1 MNIFEHFTE
10 RARRALHLAAREAS
24 RFNHPYIGTE
34 HLLLGLVALGEGVAV
49 EVLGEL
55 GVSLDDVRIAV
66 ERMVGFGGDIKTKG
80 DLPYTPRTKK
90 VLQLAVA
97 EAHSMRQQ
105 MVGTE
110 HLLLALLREGEG
122 IAAQVLQSL
131 NVQIDEVQ
139 DGVRRFLEA
148 MEEMDEDDEGEF
160 GPSDRDEEQSE
171 PMRDGPPLGM
181 PPMGG
186 TKKEAKSKTPA
197 LNAFGRDLTEL
208 AKKGELDPVVGRHNE
223 LERVI
228 QILSRRSKNNAALL
242 GEAGVGKTAVVE
254 GLAHAIVSGDV
265 PERMLD
271 KRVIALDMALMVA
284 GTKYRGQFEERIK
297 AVVEEIRREKN
308 VILFLDELHTIVGA
322 GGAEG
327 AMDAA
332 NIIKPAL
339 ARGELQ
345 CVGATT
351 LSEYRKS
358 IEKDA
363 ALERRFQTVRV
374 EEPTVEETV
383 AILRGIAP
391 RYEAHHNVLYE
402 AEALEA
408 AAKLT
413 ARYQPGRQLPD
424 KAIDAID
431 ESGAR
436 VRMRVSARPPDMRE
450 FERHIREVSQKKD
463 AAIRDQHFE
472 EAAALRDEERKAKQE
487 LDAAVAAWKAEHCE
501 KPQPVTVDDVT
512 ETVAYI
518 TGVPIKRMSETE
530 LARMLNIEQELQ
542 EAVVGQIPAIQAVAR
557 ALRRSRADLKDPKRP
572 IGSFIFLG
580 PTGVGKTLLAKAL
593 AEKMFGDEKALVQI
607 DMSEYMEKFTVSRL
621 IGSPPGY
628 VGHEEGGQLT
638 ERVRRRPYSVVLFDE
653 VEKAH
658 PDVMNMLL
666 QLLEEGRLTDS
677 LGRQVDFRNT
687 VVILT
692 SNLGFDTAKQGQ
704 GLGFAQESAQE
715 DYDRLRNRMID
726 AAKRIFKP
734 ELMNRFDEIIVFR
747 KLGKED
753 VVKILDIELAKLRER
768 LAAKS
773 ITLEPD
779 EAATE
784 FLVNKGFD
792 PALGAR
798 PLRRTVERYLEDRL
812 AEELLRGV
820 LTAGVIEVSVA
831 ADGEGLTFRMRDE
844 LPLRTSDTQAL
855 TPEGDAPKKK
865 RTTTAKKTGTT
876 KKKPRK
882 TTKKTSATT
891 KKRAPRTKKDSE
903 KNRD

>member
-1 MNIFEHFTE
+1 MNGFGNFTV
-10 RARRALHLAAREAS
+10 RAQRAIQLAAREAD

-34 HLLLGLVALGEGVAV
+34 HILLGLIALGEGVAV
-49 EVLGEL
+49 EVLEEL
-55 GVSLDDVRIAV
+55 GVALDDVRIAV
-66 ERMVGFGGDIKTKG
+66 ERMVGFGGETKTKG
-80 DLPYTPRTKK
+80 ELPYTPRTKK

-97 EAHSMRQQ
+97 EAHAMQQ
-105 MVGTE
+105 QFAGTE

-122 IAAQVLQSL
+122 VAAQVLQSL
-131 NVQIDEVQ
+131 NVRLDDVVEGI
-139 DGVRRFLEA
+139 RHCLESDA
-148 MEEMDEDDEGEF
+148 EEDAAEPFGGGAPEGE
-160 GPSDRDEEQSE
+160 GP
-171 PMRDGPPLGM
+171 DGAGSGEAGSAGEFPGLPQ
-181 PPMGG
+181 GG
-186 TKKEAKSKTPA
+186 APKKGGKERPRTPA

-208 AKKGELDPVVGRHNE
+208 AKKGELDPVVGRKSE

-228 QILSRRSKNNAALL
+228 QILCRRSKNNAALL

-254 GLAHAIVSGDV
+254 GLAQAIVAGEV
-265 PERMLD
+265 PERMRD
-271 KRVIALDMALMVA
+271 KRVVALDMALMVA

-297 AVVEEIRREKN
+297 AVVDEVRREKN
-308 VILFLDELHTIVGA
+308 IVLFLDELHTIVGA

-345 CVGATT
+345 CIGATT
-351 LSEYRKS
+351 LNEYRKH

-374 EEPTVEETV
+374 EEPTVEETI
-383 AILRGIAP
+383 AILKGIAP
-391 RYEAHHNVLYE
+391 RYEAHHNVLY
-402 AEALEA
+402 AADALEA

-431 ESGAR
+431 EAGAR
-436 VRMRVSARPPDMRE
+436 VRMRVAVRPPDVRE
-450 FERHIREVSQKKD
+450 YEQRIRELGQKKD
-463 AAIRDQHFE
+463 VAIRDQHFE

-487 LDAAVAAWKAEHCE
+487 LEAVVSTWKTEHAE
-501 KPQPVTVDDVT
+501 KALPVTADDIT
-512 ETVAYI
+512 ETVAHI

-530 LARMLNIEQELQ
+530 LARMLTIEHELE
-542 EAVVGQIPAIQAVAR
+542 EAVVGQTPAIQAIAR

-593 AEKMFGDEKALVQI
+593 SEKMFGDDKALIQI

-658 PDVMNMLL
+658 PDVMHMLL
-666 QLLEEGRLTDS
+666 QILEEGRLTDS

-692 SNLGFDTAKQGQ
+692 SNLGFDTEKQGQ
-704 GLGFAQESAQE
+704 GMGFVRESATE
-715 DYDRLRNRMID
+715 DYGRLRERMIN
-726 AAKRIFKP
+726 AAKLVFKP
-734 ELMNRFDEIIVFR
+734 ELLNRFDDIIVFR
-747 KLGKED
+747 KLEKAD
-753 VVKILDIELAKLRER
+753 VVKILDIELGKVRQR
-768 LAAKS
+768 LAAKA
-773 ITLEPD
+773 IQLELSD
-779 EAATE
+779 AATE
-784 FLVNKGFD
+784 FLVSKGFD
-792 PALGAR
+792 PSLGAR
-798 PLRRTVERYLEDRL
+798 PLRRTVERYLEDTL

-820 LTAGVIEVSVA
+820 LSEGVIDAGVSE
-831 ADGEGLTFRMRDE
+831 DGQSLAFRVRGE
-844 LPLRTSDTQAL
+844 LALRTPKPGDGAAKSDPISQGSSVHAAA
-855 TPEGDAPKKK
+855 TPPGVKA
-865 RTTTAKKTGTT
+865 
-876 KKKPRK
+876 KPRA
-882 TTKKTSATT
+882 SRPR
-891 KKRAPRTKKDSE
+891 KR
-903 KNRD
+903 NG

>member
-1 MNIFEHFTE
+1 MNGFGNFTA
-10 RARRALHLAAREAS
+10 RAQRAIQLAAREAD

-49 EVLGEL
+49 EVLEEL
-55 GVSLDDVRIAV
+55 GVALDDVRIAV
-66 ERMVGFGGDIKTKG
+66 ERMVGFGGETKTKG
-80 DLPYTPRTKK
+80 ELPYTPRTKK

-97 EAHSMRQQ
+97 EAHAMQQ
-105 MVGTE
+105 QLAGTE

-122 IAAQVLQSL
+122 VAAQVLQSL
-131 NVQIDEVQ
+131 NVRLDELL
-139 DGVRRFLEA
+139 DGIRRCLEG
-148 MEEMDEDDEGEF
+148 MEEESGYNEDSSDG
-160 GPSDRDEEQSE
+160 GPSAE
-171 PMRDGPPLGM
+171 PPLDGQQDASSM
-181 PPMGG
+181 PTRQTDGAEKKSTGG
-186 TKKEAKSKTPA
+186 KDRPKTPA

-208 AKKGELDPVVGRHNE
+208 AKKGELDPVVGRKSE

-228 QILSRRSKNNAALL
+228 QILCRRSKNNAALL

-254 GLAHAIVSGDV
+254 GLAQSIVMGDV
-265 PERMLD
+265 PERMRD
-271 KRVIALDMALMVA
+271 KRVIALDMALLVA

-297 AVVEEIRREKN
+297 AVVDEIRREKN
-308 VILFLDELHTIVGA
+308 IVLFLDELHTIVGA

-345 CVGATT
+345 CIGATT
-351 LSEYRKS
+351 LNEYRQH

-374 EEPTVEETV
+374 DEPTVQETI
-383 AILRGIAP
+383 AILKGIAP
-391 RYEAHHNVLYE
+391 RYEAHHNVLYD
-402 AEALEA
+402 ATALEA

-436 VRMRVSARPPDMRE
+436 VRMRVAVRPPDVRE
-450 FERHIREVSQKKD
+450 HEQRIRELGQKKD
-463 AAIRDQHFE
+463 VAIRDQHFE
-472 EAAALRDEERKAKQE
+472 EAAALRDEERKAKKDLE
-487 LDAAVAAWKAEHCE
+487 SIVATWKADHAE
-501 KPQPVTVDDVT
+501 KALPVTADDVT
-512 ETVAYI
+512 ETVAHI
-518 TGVPIKRMSETE
+518 TGVPIKRMSQTE
-530 LARMLNIEQELQ
+530 LASMLNIEKDLQ
-542 EAVVGQIPAIQAVAR
+542 EAVVGQMPAIQAVAR

-593 AEKMFGDEKALVQI
+593 AEKMFGDSKALIQI

-628 VGHEEGGQLT
+628 IGHEEGGQLT

-658 PDVMNMLL
+658 PDVMHMLL
-666 QLLEEGRLTDS
+666 QILEEGRLTDS

-692 SNLGFDTAKQGQ
+692 SNLGFDYAKQGQ
-704 GLGFAQESAQE
+704 GLGFVRETGE
-715 DYDRLRNRMID
+715 NDYGRLRDQMIN
-726 AAKRIFKP
+726 AAKLVFKP
-734 ELMNRFDEIIVFR
+734 ELLNRFDDLIVFR
-747 KLGKED
+747 KLDKAD
-753 VVKILDIELAKLRER
+753 VVQILDIELNKVRQRLDSKAIRLELSAK
-768 LAAKS
+768 A
-773 ITLEPD
+773 I
-779 EAATE
+779 E

-798 PLRRTVERYLEDRL
+798 PLRRAIERFLEDPL
-812 AEELLRGV
+812 AEELLRGM
-820 LTAGVIEVSVA
+820 LTEGVIEA
-831 ADGEGLTFRMRDE
+831 NAGEDNQGLVFRMRGE
-844 LPLRTSDTQAL
+844 LPLCTPQPETLSANDNTAPKVAQKVKKPSMKSVKKRVKRDHDKR
-855 TPEGDAPKKK
+855 PEGEESVP
-865 RTTTAKKTGTT
+865 
-876 KKKPRK
+876 
-882 TTKKTSATT
+882 
-891 KKRAPRTKKDSE
+891 
-903 KNRD
+903 

>member
-1 MNIFEHFTE
+1 MNGFGNFTA
-10 RARRALHLAAREAS
+10 RAQRAIQLAAREAD

-49 EVLGEL
+49 EVLEEI

-66 ERMVGFGGDIKTKG
+66 ERMVGIGGETKTKG
-80 DLPYTPRTKK
+80 ELPYTPRTKK

-97 EAHSMRQQ
+97 EARSMQQ
-105 MVGTE
+105 QLAGTE

-122 IAAQVLQSL
+122 VAAQVLQSL
-131 NVQIDEVQ
+131 NVGLDDVT
-139 DGVRRFLEA
+139 DGIRRCL
-148 MEEMDEDDEGEF
+148 EGEGEGEEAAGGF
-160 GPSDRDEEQSE
+160 GEAPQEGGQPEEGARPDGAGEDVKKGAKDR
-171 PMRDGPPLGM
+171 P
-181 PPMGG
+181 
-186 TKKEAKSKTPA
+186 KTPA

-208 AKKGELDPVVGRHNE
+208 AKKGELDPVVGRRSE
-223 LERVI
+223 LERVV
-228 QILSRRSKNNAALL
+228 QILCRRSKNNAALL

-254 GLAHAIVSGDV
+254 GLAQAIVAGDV
-265 PERMLD
+265 PERMRD
-271 KRVIALDMALMVA
+271 KRVIALDMALLVA

-297 AVVEEIRREKN
+297 AVVDEIRREKN
-308 VILFLDELHTIVGA
+308 IVLFLDELHTIVGA

-345 CVGATT
+345 CIGATT
-351 LSEYRKS
+351 LNEYRLR

-374 EEPTVEETV
+374 DEPTVEE
-383 AILRGIAP
+383 AITILKGVAP
-391 RYEAHHNVLYE
+391 RYEAHHNVLYD
-402 AEALEA
+402 AAALEA
-408 AAKLT
+408 AVRLT

-436 VRMRVSARPPDMRE
+436 VRMRVAVRPPDVRE
-450 FERHIREVSQKKD
+450 HEQRIRTLGQKKD
-463 AAIRDQHFE
+463 EAIHGQHFE
-472 EAAALRDEERKAKQE
+472 EAAALRDEERRAKQE
-487 LDAAVAAWKAEHCE
+487 LEAILAAWKSEYAE
-501 KPQPVTVDDVT
+501 KALPVTADDVT
-512 ETVAYI
+512 ETVAHI
-518 TGVPIKRMSETE
+518 TGVPLKRMSETE
-530 LARMLNIEQELQ
+530 LARMLNIEQELRQ
-542 EAVVGQIPAIQAVAR
+542 AVVGQDPAIQAVAR

-593 AEKMFGDEKALVQI
+593 AEKMFGDEKALIQI

-628 VGHEEGGQLT
+628 VGHEDGGQLT

-658 PDVMNMLL
+658 PDVMHMLL
-666 QLLEEGRLTDS
+666 QILEEGRLTDS

-692 SNLGFDTAKQGQ
+692 SNLGFDYEKQGQ
-704 GLGFAQESAQE
+704 GLGFVRETAAE
-715 DYDRLRNRMID
+715 DYGRLRDRMVN
-726 AAKRIFKP
+726 AAKQVFKP
-734 ELMNRFDEIIVFR
+734 ELLNRFDDVIVFR
-747 KLGKED
+747 KLDKAD
-753 VVKILDIELAKLRER
+753 VIQILEIELAKVRQR
-768 LAAKS
+768 LEAKGMR
-773 ITLEPD
+773 LELG

-784 FLVNKGFD
+784 FMVGKGYD

-798 PLRRTVERYLEDRL
+798 PLRRTVERFLEDPL
-812 AEELLRGV
+812 AEELLRGT
-820 LTAGVIEVSVA
+820 LGAGDRKSV
-831 ADGEGLTFRMRDE
+831 G
-844 LPLRTSDTQAL
+844 
-855 TPEGDAPKKK
+855 
-865 RTTTAKKTGTT
+865 
-876 KKKPRK
+876 
-882 TTKKTSATT
+882 
-891 KKRAPRTKKDSE
+891 
-903 KNRD
+903 

>member
-1 MNIFEHFTE
+1 MNGFGNFTA
-10 RARRALHLAAREAS
+10 RAQRAIQLAAREAD

-49 EVLGEL
+49 EVLEDL

-66 ERMVGFGGDIKTKG
+66 ERMVGFGGETKTKG
-80 DLPYTPRTKK
+80 ELPYTPRTKK

-97 EAHSMRQQ
+97 EAHAMQQ
-105 MVGTE
+105 QLAGTE

-122 IAAQVLQSL
+122 VAAQVLQSL
-131 NVQIDEVQ
+131 NVRLDEVIE
-139 DGVRRFLEA
+139 GIRRCL
-148 MEEMDEDDEGEF
+148 EGEAEEGEAEHF
-160 GPSDRDEEQSE
+160 GGESDGGGSGDAMAGE
-171 PMRDGPPLGM
+171 PGPMGEIPGMHPGPGGPP
-181 PPMGG
+181 
-186 TKKEAKSKTPA
+186 KKSGKERPRTPA

-208 AKKGELDPVVGRHNE
+208 AKKGELDPVVGRKSE

-228 QILSRRSKNNAALL
+228 QILCRRSKNNAALL

-254 GLAHAIVSGDV
+254 GLAQAIVNGEV
-265 PERMLD
+265 PERMRD
-271 KRVIALDMALMVA
+271 KRVVALDMALMVA

-297 AVVEEIRREKN
+297 AVVDEIKREKN
-308 VILFLDELHTIVGA
+308 IVLFLDELHTIVGA

-345 CVGATT
+345 CIGATT
-351 LSEYRKS
+351 LNEYRKY

-374 EEPTVEETV
+374 DEPTVEETID
-383 AILRGIAP
+383 ILKGLAP
-391 RYEAHHNVLYE
+391 RYEAHHNVLYT

-436 VRMRVSARPPDMRE
+436 VRMHVTVRPPDVRE
-450 FERHIREVSQKKD
+450 YEQRIRELGQKKD
-463 AAIRDQHFE
+463 VAIRDQHFE

-487 LDAAVAAWKAEHCE
+487 LETIVTAWKAEYAE
-501 KPQPVTVDDVT
+501 KALPVTADDVN
-512 ETVAYI
+512 ETVAHI
-518 TGVPIKRMSETE
+518 TGVPIKRMSQTE
-530 LARMLNIEQELQ
+530 LARMLTIETEL
-542 EAVVGQIPAIQAVAR
+542 EAAVVGQTPAIQAVAR

-580 PTGVGKTLLAKAL
+580 PTGVGKTLLAKVL
-593 AEKMFGDEKALVQI
+593 AEKMFGDDKALIQI

-658 PDVMNMLL
+658 PDVMHMLL
-666 QLLEEGRLTDS
+666 QILEEGRLTDS
-677 LGRQVDFRNT
+677 LGRSVDFRNT

-692 SNLGFDTAKQGQ
+692 SNLGFDTEKQGQ
-704 GLGFAQESAQE
+704 GLGFARESAAE
-715 DYDRLRNRMID
+715 DYGRLRDRMIN
-726 AAKRIFKP
+726 AAKLVFKP
-734 ELMNRFDEIIVFR
+734 ELLNRFDDIIVFR
-747 KLGKED
+747 KLDKAD
-753 VVKILDIELAKLRER
+753 VVKILEIELGKVRSR

-773 ITLEPD
+773 IQLALSDP
-779 EAATE
+779 ATE
-784 FLVNKGFD
+784 FLVTKGFD
-792 PALGAR
+792 PSLGAR
-798 PLRRTVERYLEDRL
+798 PLRRTVERFLEDPL
-812 AEELLRGV
+812 AEELLRGM
-820 LTAGVIEVSVA
+820 LSGGVIDVSVSE
-831 ADGEGLTFRMRDE
+831 DRLSLVFRMRGE
-844 LPLRTSDTQAL
+844 LPLQTPQPGESVERSAVAAQA
-855 TPEGDAPKKK
+855 EEAPKP
-865 RTTTAKKTGTT
+865 AKKPSV
-876 KKKPRK
+876 KRVQRPKKPGK
-882 TTKKTSATT
+882 GT
-891 KKRAPRTKKDSE
+891 E
-903 KNRD
+903 K

>member
-1 MNIFEHFTE
+1 MNGFGNFTA
-10 RARRALHLAAREAS
+10 RAQRAIQLAAREAD

-49 EVLGEL
+49 QVLEDQ
-55 GVSLDDVRIAV
+55 GVALDDVRIAV
-66 ERMVGFGGDIKTKG
+66 ERMVGFGGETKTKG
-80 DLPYTPRTKK
+80 ELPYTPRTKK

-97 EAHSMRQQ
+97 EAHAMRQPQ
-105 MVGTE
+105 AGTE

-122 IAAQVLQSL
+122 VAAQVLMSL
-131 NVQIDEVQ
+131 NVRLDDVLEGIRRSLEESEEEAPEEPGA
-139 DGVRRFLEA
+139 GVP
-148 MEEMDEDDEGEF
+148 EEEGEPPPRGEEG
-160 GPSDRDEEQSE
+160 GPAGF
-171 PMRDGPPLGM
+171 PAGVPP
-181 PPMGG
+181 PADAARKGG
-186 TKKEAKSKTPA
+186 KEKSKTPA

-208 AKKGELDPVVGRHNE
+208 ARKGELDPVVGRKSE

-228 QILSRRSKNNAALL
+228 QILCRRSKNNAALL

-254 GLAHAIVSGDV
+254 GLAQAIVAGDV
-265 PERMLD
+265 PERMRD

-297 AVVEEIRREKN
+297 AVVDEIRREKN
-308 VILFLDELHTIVGA
+308 IVLFLDELHTIVGA

-345 CVGATT
+345 CIGATT
-351 LSEYRKS
+351 LNEYRKH

-374 EEPTVEETV
+374 DEPSVDETI
-383 AILRGIAP
+383 AILKGLAP
-391 RYEAHHNVLYE
+391 RYEAHHNVLYD
-402 AEALEA
+402 AAALEA

-413 ARYQPGRQLPD
+413 SRYQPGRQLPD

-431 ESGAR
+431 EAGAR
-436 VRMRVSARPPDMRE
+436 VRMRVAVRPPDVRE
-450 FERHIREVSQKKD
+450 HEQRIRELGQKKD
-463 AAIRDQHFE
+463 LAIRDQHFE
-472 EAAALRDEERKAKQE
+472 EAAALRDQERLAKQE
-487 LDAAVAAWKAEHCE
+487 LEAIVSAWKTEHAE
-501 KPQPVTVDDVT
+501 KALPVSVDDVT
-512 ETVAYI
+512 ETVAHI

-530 LARMLNIEQELQ
+530 LARMLTIEKELQ
-542 EAVVGQIPAIQAVAR
+542 ESVVGQTLAIQAVAR

-580 PTGVGKTLLAKAL
+580 PTGVGKTLLAKVL
-593 AEKMFGDEKALVQI
+593 AEKMFGDEKALIQI

-666 QLLEEGRLTDS
+666 QILEDGHLTDS

-692 SNLGFDTAKQGQ
+692 SNLGFDYEKQGQ
-704 GLGFAQESAQE
+704 GLGFVKETAAE
-715 DYDRLRNRMID
+715 DYGRLRERMIT
-726 AAKRIFKP
+726 AAKQVFKP
-734 ELMNRFDEIIVFR
+734 ELMNRFDDIIVFR
-747 KLGKED
+747 KLDKAD
-753 VVKILDIELAKLRER
+753 VVQILGIELAKVRQR
-768 LAAKS
+768 LEAKA
-773 ITLEPD
+773 IRLELA

-784 FLVNKGFD
+784 FLVGKGFD
-792 PALGAR
+792 PASGAR
-798 PLRRTVERYLEDRL
+798 PLRRTVERYLEDPL

-820 LTAGVIEVSVA
+820 LTEGVIEAGVA
-831 ADGEGLTFRMRDE
+831 EDGSGLVFRMRGE
-844 LPLRTSDTQAL
+844 LPLRTPQPGEVAARTVA
-855 TPEGDAPKKK
+855 PEQKPAEPKEEPPAPPEKDEAAPKK
-865 RTTTAKKTGTT
+865 RAARPKKSPPKG
-876 KKKPRK
+876 
-882 TTKKTSATT
+882 
-891 KKRAPRTKKDSE
+891 E
-903 KNRD
+903 K

>member
-1 MNIFEHFTE
+1 MNGFEHFTD
-10 RARRALHLAAREAS
+10 RARRALQLAAREAG

-49 EVLGEL
+49 EVLEEL

-66 ERMVGFGGDIKTKG
+66 ERMVGFGGDTKTKG
-80 DLPYTPRTKK
+80 ELPYTPRTKK

-97 EAHSMRQQ
+97 EAQAMQQ
-105 MVGTE
+105 RMVGTE

-122 IAAQVLQSL
+122 VAAQVLQSL
-131 NVQIDEVQ
+131 NVRLEEVL
-139 DGVRRFLEA
+139 DGVRRSLEA
-148 MEEMDEDDEGEF
+148 MEEAADEEAGFDPSEGDEDD
-160 GPSDRDEEQSE
+160 PE
-171 PMRDGPPLGM
+171 PQRGPPISAPQPAGA
-181 PPMGG
+181 
-186 TKKEAKSKTPA
+186 TKDAKSKTPA
-197 LNAFGRDLTEL
+197 LNAFGRDLTEM
-208 AKKGELDPVVGRHNE
+208 ARKGELDPVVGRRNE

-228 QILSRRSKNNAALL
+228 QILCRRSKNNAALL

-254 GLAHAIVSGDV
+254 GLAHAIVNGDV

-271 KRVIALDMALMVA
+271 RRVIALDMALMVA

-308 VILFLDELHTIVGA
+308 IILFLDELHTIVGA

-345 CVGATT
+345 CIGATT

-374 EEPTVEETV
+374 EEPTIEETV

-402 AEALEA
+402 PGALEA

-431 ESGAR
+431 EAGAR
-436 VRMRVSARPPDMRE
+436 VRMRVSARPPDLRE
-450 FERHIREVSQKKD
+450 FERRIREVGQKKD

-487 LDAAVAAWKAEHCE
+487 LEAIVAAWKAEHSE

-512 ETVAYI
+512 ETVAHI

-542 EAVVGQIPAIQAVAR
+542 EEVVGQTPAIQAVAR
-557 ALRRSRADLKDPKRP
+557 ALRRSRADLKDPRRP

-593 AEKMFGDEKALVQI
+593 AEKMFGDEKALIQI

-692 SNLGFDTAKQGQ
+692 SNLGFDTAKQGH
-704 GLGFAQESAQE
+704 GLGFVRESAQE
-715 DYDRLRNRMID
+715 DYDRLRDRMIN
-726 AAKRIFKP
+726 AAKQVFKP
-734 ELMNRFDEIIVFR
+734 ELLNRFDDIIVFR
-747 KLGKED
+747 KLDKAD
-753 VVKILDIELAKLRER
+753 VAKILEIELVKLRER
-768 LAAKS
+768 LAAKE
-773 ITLEPD
+773 ITLELD
-779 EAATE
+779 EAAVA
-784 FLVNKGFD
+784 FLVDKGFD
-792 PALGAR
+792 PASGAR

-820 LTAGVIEVSVA
+820 LTAGVINIGVA
-831 ADGEGLTFRMRDE
+831 EDGQGLTFRMRDE
-844 LPLRTSDTQAL
+844 LPLRTPTEQEAAKPAPAVAVS
-855 TPEGDAPKKK
+855 PENDAPKNAVPVTK
-865 RTTTAKKTGTT
+865 RRASRT
-876 KKKPRK
+876 KKK
-882 TTKKTSATT
+882 
-891 KKRAPRTKKDSE
+891 DE
-903 KNRD
+903 

>member
-1 MNIFEHFTE
+1 MNGFGNFTE
-10 RARRALHLAAREAS
+10 RAQRALQLAAREAE

-34 HLLLGLVALGEGVAV
+34 HLLLGLVALDEGVAV
-49 EVLGEL
+49 EVLEEL
-55 GVSLDDVRIAV
+55 NVALDDVRLAV
-66 ERMVGFGGDIKTKG
+66 ERLVGSGGDTKTRG
-80 DLPYTPRTKK
+80 ELPYTPRTKK

-97 EAHSMRQQ
+97 EAQAMQHAQ
-105 MVGTE
+105 VGTE

-122 IAAQVLQSL
+122 VAAQVLQSL
-131 NVQIDEVQ
+131 NVRLEEVL
-139 DGVRRFLEA
+139 DGVRRLLAELE
-148 MEEMDEDDEGEF
+148 EDGDGDPDPAATQDG
-160 GPSDRDEEQSE
+160 GPGANAA
-171 PMRDGPPLGM
+171 DGAAPQQQPTPPGA
-181 PPMGG
+181 PGA
-186 TKKEAKSKTPA
+186 KKEAKPKTPA
-197 LNAFGRDLTEL
+197 LNAFGRDLTVM
-208 AKKGELDPVVGRHNE
+208 AKKGELDPVVGRRSE

-254 GLAHAIVSGDV
+254 GLAHAIVNGDV

-271 KRVIALDMALMVA
+271 KRVIALDMALLVA

-297 AVVEEIRREKN
+297 AVVDEVRREKN

-345 CVGATT
+345 CIGATT
-351 LSEYRKS
+351 LNEYRKS

-374 EEPTVEETV
+374 EEPTEEETV
-383 AILRGIAP
+383 SILKGIAP
-391 RYEAHHNVLYE
+391 RYETHHNVMY
-402 AEALEA
+402 APDALEA

-436 VRMRVSARPPDMRE
+436 VRMRVSARPPDVRE
-450 FERHIREVSQKKD
+450 FERRIREIGQKKD
-463 AAIRDQHFE
+463 EAIRDQHFE
-472 EAAALRDEERKAKQE
+472 VAAALRDEERKAKQE
-487 LDAAVAAWKAEHCE
+487 LEAVVAAWKAEHSE

-512 ETVAYI
+512 ETVAHI
-518 TGVPIKRMSETE
+518 TGVPIKRMSQTE

-542 EAVVGQIPAIQAVAR
+542 ASVIGQTPAIQAVAR

-593 AEKMFGDEKALVQI
+593 AEKMFGDEKALIQI

-628 VGHEEGGQLT
+628 IGHEEGGQLT

-704 GLGFAQESAQE
+704 GLGFVRETTAE
-715 DYDRLRNRMID
+715 DYGRLRDRMIQS
-726 AAKRIFKP
+726 AKQIFKP
-734 ELMNRFDEIIVFR
+734 ELLNRFDDIIVFR
-747 KLGKED
+747 KLEKAD
-753 VVKILDIELAKLRER
+753 VVKILDIELAKLRAR
-768 LAAKS
+768 LAGKA
-773 ITLEPD
+773 IALELD
-779 EAATE
+779 AAATE

-792 PALGAR
+792 PSSGAR
-798 PLRRTVERYLEDRL
+798 PLRRTVERQLEDRL

-820 LTAGVIEVSVA
+820 LTEGVIEIGLA
-831 ADGEGLTFRMRDE
+831 EGGQELTFRMRGE
-844 LPLRTSDTQAL
+844 LPLRT
-855 TPEGDAPKKK
+855 P
-865 RTTTAKKTGTT
+865 
-876 KKKPRK
+876 
-882 TTKKTSATT
+882 
-891 KKRAPRTKKDSE
+891 
-903 KNRD
+903 

>member
-1 MNIFEHFTE
+1 MNGFGNFTA
-10 RARRALHLAAREAS
+10 RAQRAIQLAAREAD

-49 EVLGEL
+49 EVLEEI

-66 ERMVGFGGDIKTKG
+66 ERMVGIGGETKTKG
-80 DLPYTPRTKK
+80 ELPYTPRTKK

-97 EAHSMRQQ
+97 EARSMQQ
-105 MVGTE
+105 QLAGTE

-122 IAAQVLQSL
+122 VAAQVLQSL
-131 NVQIDEVQ
+131 NVGLDDVT
-139 DGVRRFLEA
+139 DGIRRCL
-148 MEEMDEDDEGEF
+148 EGEGEGEEAAGGF
-160 GPSDRDEEQSE
+160 GEAPQEGGQPEEGARPDGAGEDVKKGAKDR
-171 PMRDGPPLGM
+171 P
-181 PPMGG
+181 
-186 TKKEAKSKTPA
+186 KTPA

-208 AKKGELDPVVGRHNE
+208 AKKGELDPVVGRRSE
-223 LERVI
+223 LERVV
-228 QILSRRSKNNAALL
+228 QILCRRSKNNAALL

-254 GLAHAIVSGDV
+254 GLAQAIVAGDV
-265 PERMLD
+265 PERMRD
-271 KRVIALDMALMVA
+271 KRVIALDMALLVA

-297 AVVEEIRREKN
+297 AVVDEIRREKN
-308 VILFLDELHTIVGA
+308 IVLFLDELHTIVGA

-345 CVGATT
+345 CIGATT
-351 LSEYRKS
+351 LNEYRLR

-374 EEPTVEETV
+374 DEPTVEE
-383 AILRGIAP
+383 AITILKGVAP
-391 RYEAHHNVLYE
+391 RYEAHHNVLYD
-402 AEALEA
+402 AAALEA
-408 AAKLT
+408 AVRLT

-436 VRMRVSARPPDMRE
+436 VRMRVAVRPPDVRE
-450 FERHIREVSQKKD
+450 HEQRIRTLGQKKD
-463 AAIRDQHFE
+463 EAIHGQHFE
-472 EAAALRDEERKAKQE
+472 EAAALRDEERRAKQE
-487 LDAAVAAWKAEHCE
+487 LEAILAAWKSEYAE
-501 KPQPVTVDDVT
+501 KALPVTADDVT
-512 ETVAYI
+512 ETVAHI
-518 TGVPIKRMSETE
+518 TGVPLKRMSETE
-530 LARMLNIEQELQ
+530 LARMLNIEQELRQ
-542 EAVVGQIPAIQAVAR
+542 AVVGQDPAIQAVAR

-593 AEKMFGDEKALVQI
+593 AEKMFGDEKALIQI

-628 VGHEEGGQLT
+628 VGHEDGGQLT

-658 PDVMNMLL
+658 PDVMHMLL
-666 QLLEEGRLTDS
+666 QILEEGRLTDS

-692 SNLGFDTAKQGQ
+692 SNLGFDYEKQGQ
-704 GLGFAQESAQE
+704 GLGFVRETAAE
-715 DYDRLRNRMID
+715 DYGRLRDRMVN
-726 AAKRIFKP
+726 AAKQVFKP
-734 ELMNRFDEIIVFR
+734 ELLNRFDDVIVFR
-747 KLGKED
+747 KLDKAD
-753 VVKILDIELAKLRER
+753 VIQILEIELAKVRQR
-768 LAAKS
+768 LEAKGMR
-773 ITLEPD
+773 LELG

-784 FLVNKGFD
+784 FMVGKGYD

-798 PLRRTVERYLEDRL
+798 PLRRTVERFLEDPL
-812 AEELLRGV
+812 AEELLRGT
-820 LTAGVIEVSVA
+820 LGAGVVNVGLAEGAS
-831 ADGEGLTFRMRDE
+831 GLTFRMRGAE
-844 LPLRTSDTQAL
+844 AV
-855 TPEGDAPKKK
+855 PEAPAAAPAAEAAVKPAA
-865 RTTTAKKTGTT
+865 RRGGGGGARQRRAKNQGK
-876 KKKPRK
+876 
-882 TTKKTSATT
+882 
-891 KKRAPRTKKDSE
+891 
-903 KNRD
+903 